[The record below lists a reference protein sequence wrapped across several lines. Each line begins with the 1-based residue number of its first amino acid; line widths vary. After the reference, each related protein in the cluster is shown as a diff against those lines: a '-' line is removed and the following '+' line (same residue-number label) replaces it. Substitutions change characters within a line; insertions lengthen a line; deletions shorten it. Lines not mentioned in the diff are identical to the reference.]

1 MNRYYIVLLV
11 LVVLFSCSK
20 KDGEWSDEYMVISEI
35 GDNNYF
41 ENGIYFDLNEYEKI
55 LTFHAN
61 NNWFVEKM
69 DEGYGTSWLETSLT
83 FGNSGDINLSL
94 YVKDNLKS
102 DTRTL
107 VLCINAK
114 NEIKKIRITQK
125 QKRLILSS
133 PSTINIGSNGGN
145 VSLEVKSDGNY
156 DVVIADNCKRWIT
169 QLTTKEL
176 QPSTINLYIANNNSS
191 EERMGEIVIT
201 NGILAETVIIIQ
213 SGKKE
218 PSSYDIESG
227 GLYYKIVSITDLA
240 VYIVGGEGVYS
251 GDIVIPDYIEYNGKV
266 LNVTGIYEHCFEN
279 SSIESIKIGHNVKT
293 IEDYAFHGCKK
304 LSTIS
309 IPASVTTIIG
319 GNSFAYCTNLKNL
332 SFEDGIYELKFNKYS
347 ISSACFEACPIETL
361 YLGRTIYCPFYK
373 PFGNLSNLTKV
384 TIGHYVTRL
393 CSELFSEAELLSEI
407 VIPASVICIE
417 PYVFMNCR
425 QLNKVVF
432 EDGDSELLYETAPF
446 GDCPLN
452 TVYLGRHLVGS
463 SAALPIF
470 KEKPIKDLTIGT
482 TITSLCSFTY
492 CRELEK
498 VEIPANIKTI
508 GSFTGCEKLTTVICH
523 SLEPPTTD
531 WGGFGYSTYANGVL
545 YVPKS
550 SISLYS
556 TSSPWKNF
564 FSIKPID

>member
-1 MNRYYIVLLV
+1 M
-11 LVVLFSCSK
+11 
-20 KDGEWSDEYMVISEI
+20 
-35 GDNNYF
+35 
-41 ENGIYFDLNEYEKI
+41 
-55 LTFHAN
+55 
-61 NNWFVEKM
+61 
-69 DEGYGTSWLETSLT
+69 
-83 FGNSGDINLSL
+83 
-94 YVKDNLKS
+94 
-102 DTRTL
+102 
-107 VLCINAK
+107 
-114 NEIKKIRITQK
+114 
-125 QKRLILSS
+125 
-133 PSTINIGSNGGN
+133 
-145 VSLEVKSDGNY
+145 
-156 DVVIADNCKRWIT
+156 
-169 QLTTKEL
+169 
-176 QPSTINLYIANNNSS
+176 
-191 EERMGEIVIT
+191 
-201 NGILAETVIIIQ
+201 
-213 SGKKE
+213 
-218 PSSYDIESG
+218 
-227 GLYYKIVSITDLA
+227 
-240 VYIVGGEGVYS
+240 
-251 GDIVIPDYIEYNGKV
+251 
-266 LNVTGIYEHCFEN
+266 
-279 SSIESIKIGHNVKT
+279 
-293 IEDYAFHGCKK
+293 
-304 LSTIS
+304 
-309 IPASVTTIIG
+309 
-319 GNSFAYCTNLKNL
+319 
-332 SFEDGIYELKFNKYS
+332 
-347 ISSACFEACPIETL
+347 
-361 YLGRTIYCPFYK
+361 
-373 PFGNLSNLTKV
+373 TKV